1 MEKVSVD
8 ATPPR
13 FLVVEDEQAQRN
25 LMQEVLRR
33 EGFECD
39 CASTCAEGRD
49 LFAEGKFACA
59 LIDLGLPDGNG
70 LSLLSEFARE
80 DPCTVLVVLTGDT
93 SAETIID
100 TMREGAFDYLRK
112 PVDLITLRAS
122 VSRALAHHAILM
134 ERAELFRLLL
144 EEREQ
149 LRARVE
155 AATADIRQYAGACEV
170 SNARLRALLR
180 LAQMSNEYY
189 TDEHLFRQVFAELSG
204 HLPLRGLVLCNALR
218 RKLLFAIQT
227 VGALEVDFYGSESVS
242 LGGYDGLL
250 AEADPGLLI
259 NEVVTRH
266 GGLDVDE
273 VDMLI
278 YPQVSR
284 TRTTSTVAF
293 MLDKSRKPNSADS
306 EFLDTCA
313 YFLAFEWERGQLLHH
328 VAHNASL
335 GNIAVEL
342 ARNFIQPLT
351 AIHTAVEFVTETI
364 ENDET
369 KQGLQIIAENADRLR
384 RQTQE
389 FRKLSTLRENA
400 IETVTLADY
409 VEQAIDMLTVAIQNR
424 GVQIEREFQ
433 SECECVLINGTT
445 LARTILDVV
454 LSSLR
459 SVEMGGVITLRLFES
474 DDQHVAFEIAY
485 NASGRKDIVANG
497 RDANETVST
506 VNPVLQLAERTVH
519 TCGGSFS
526 VEMLENYKTTV
537 RMQLP
542 RNATNP
548 ARRWE
553 NVL

>member
-1 MEKVSVD
+1 MELPSADVS
-8 ATPPR
+8 TPR

-25 LMQEVLRR
+25 LLREVLRR
-33 EGFECD
+33 EGYECD
-39 CASTCAEGRD
+39 CASTCAEARD
-49 LFAEGKFACA
+49 LFSEGRFVCA

-70 LSLLSEFARE
+70 LTLLTDFSSE
-80 DPCTVLVVLTGDT
+80 DPCTVLVILTGET
-93 SAETIID
+93 SAETIIN
-100 TMREGAFDYLRK
+100 TMRGGAFDYLRK
-112 PVDLITLRAS
+112 PVDLVTLRAA
-122 VSRALAHHAILM
+122 VSRALAHHSIAM

-170 SNARLRALLR
+170 SNSRLRALLR

-189 TDEHLFRQVFAELSG
+189 TDEHLFRQVFAELAG
-204 HLPLRGLVLCNALR
+204 HLPLRGLALCNAVR
-218 RKLLFAIQT
+218 RKILFAIQAE
-227 VGALEVDFYGSESVS
+227 GAIEVDFYGSESVS
-242 LGGYDGLL
+242 LGGYDTLL
-250 AEADPGLLI
+250 AEAEPGLLI
-259 NEVVTRH
+259 NEVIKRF
-266 GGLDVDE
+266 GGLDLDE
-273 VDMLI
+273 LETLV
-278 YPQVSR
+278 YPQMSR
-284 TRTTSTVAF
+284 SRTTSTVAF
-293 MLDKSRKPNSADS
+293 LLAGGSEPDSSDS

-313 YFLAFEWERGQLLHH
+313 YFLAFEWERGQLLYH
-328 VAHNASL
+328 VAHHASL

-351 AIHTAVEFVTETI
+351 AIQTAVEFVSETV
-364 ENDET
+364 ESEDEHH
-369 KQGLQIIAENADRLR
+369 GLDIIAQNADRLR

-409 VEQAIDMLTVAIQNR
+409 VEQAVDMLNVAIQNR
-424 GVQIEREFQ
+424 GVTIERQFQ
-433 SECECVLINGTT
+433 SECECILLNGTM

-459 SVEMGGVITLRLFES
+459 SVKMGGRIVLRLYES
-474 DDQHVAFEIAY
+474 DDQHVAFEINYEAVSREI
-485 NASGRKDIVANG
+485 AVSQRESDPLGR
-497 RDANETVST
+497 TT

-519 TCGGSFS
+519 ACGGSLS
-526 VEMLENYKTTV
+526 MEVLDDRNTTI
-537 RMQLP
+537 RFQLP

>member
-1 MEKVSVD
+1 MDNVSIE
-8 ATPPR
+8 APTPR
-13 FLVVEDEQAQRN
+13 FLVVEDEPAQRN
-25 LMQEVLRR
+25 LLREVLRR
-33 EGFECD
+33 EGYECE

-49 LFAEGKFACA
+49 LFAGGRFVCA

-70 LSLLSEFARE
+70 LDLLADFSSE
-80 DPCTVLVVLTGDT
+80 DPSTVLVILTGDT
-93 SAETIID
+93 SAETIIH
-100 TMREGAFDYLRK
+100 TMRGGAFDYLRK

-122 VSRALAHHAILM
+122 VSRALSHHAILT
-134 ERAELFRLLL
+134 ERAELFRLLV

-189 TDEHLFRQVFAELSG
+189 TDELLFRQVFAELAG
-204 HLPLRGLVLCNALR
+204 HLRLRGLVLCNALR
-218 RKLLFAIQT
+218 RKLLFAIHHDD
-227 VGALEVDFYGSESVS
+227 ALEVEFYGTESVS
-242 LGGYDGLL
+242 LSGYDGLL

-266 GGLDVDE
+266 GGLDMDAVDT
-273 VDMLI
+273 LI
-278 YPQVSR
+278 YPQISR
-284 TRTTSTVAF
+284 NRTTSTVAF
-293 MLDKSRKPNSADS
+293 MLQKGRQPDSSDS

-313 YFLAFEWERGQLLHH
+313 YFLAFEWERGQLLYH

-364 ENDET
+364 DNAEAV
-369 KQGLQIIAENADRLR
+369 QGLQIIAENADRLR

-400 IETVTLADY
+400 IETVALADY
-409 VEQAIDMLTVAIQNR
+409 AEQAIDMLTVAIQNR
-424 GVQIEREFQ
+424 GVRIEREFK
-433 SECECVLINGTT
+433 SECECVLLNGTA

-474 DDQHVAFEIAY
+474 DDLHVAFEVAY
-485 NASGRKDIVANG
+485 NATGRKDAVPSD
-497 RDANETVST
+497 RVENETAGT

-519 TCGGSFS
+519 SCGGSLS
-526 VEMLENYKTTV
+526 VETTENDRTTV
-537 RMQLP
+537 RIQLP
-542 RNATNP
+542 RNATSP
-548 ARRWE
+548 SRRWE